1 MKYKNMVNKI
11 LVVAFLFCVSN
22 NVFSQLNPLTVGT
35 ISPGDSIVIYYDVTI
50 NTGCGCTQISN
61 QGSVSGANFSTLNTD
76 DPDTGPGGDPTIT
89 SLNMFPLPITLYEI
103 RAAKKTGGIEV
114 SWKVAAE
121 SNMVKYEV
129 ERSTDGRNFTKIGEV
144 ASQNSTQAI
153 TYSFLDVNPNNAV
166 NFYRLRLIDLD
177 GSRKY
182 STIVRVDISGT
193 NTGIS
198 IYPNPVLEKQV
209 TVQLNNLSRGTYQ
222 LAFYNSMGQIIF
234 HQSITHEGGSVNK
247 YITLPSTVPSG
258 TYSVQIK
265 NEKTLFSQM
274 MIIR

>member
-22 NVFSQLNPLTVGT
+22 NVFSQLTPLTVGT

-89 SLNMFPLPITLYEI
+89 LLNLFPLPITLYEI

-144 ASQNSTQAI
+144 ASQNSSPAI
-153 TYSFLDVNPNNAV
+153 TYSYLDVNPNNGI

-182 STIVRVDISGT
+182 SPIVRVDISGT
-193 NTGIS
+193 NSGIS
-198 IYPNPVLEKQV
+198 IYPNPVREKQIA
-209 TVQLNNLSRGTYQ
+209 VQLNNLSGGTYQ
-222 LAFYNSMGQIIF
+222 LAFYNTMGQIVF
-234 HQSITHEGGSVNK
+234 LQSITHDGGSVSK
-247 YITLPSTVPSG
+247 YITLPSGLSSG
-258 TYSVQIK
+258 VYSVKIK
-265 NEKTLFSQM
+265 KGSTLFSQLM
-274 MIIR
+274 VIQ